1 MVHRQVSKSV
11 PMTVPWGREAVLGTA
26 PRPGSAHQPG
36 SRRTPWTRSGR
47 VSSMGVVAYRTQAYD
62 AKSKPIREISVNVA
76 AARMG
81 EAFAGNA

>member
-1 MVHRQVSKSV
+1 
-11 PMTVPWGREAVLGTA
+11 
-26 PRPGSAHQPG
+26 
-36 SRRTPWTRSGR
+36 
-47 VSSMGVVAYRTQAYD
+47 MGVVAYRTQAYD